1 MLLSSLH
8 LPATEKDTI
17 TSVAIA
23 ACTHTQ
29 IAVQNHSA
37 KYIRATSDQISAMT
51 IASSTGL
58 VVISDP
64 QIAH

>member
-8 LPATEKDTI
+8 LHATEKDAL

-29 IAVQNHSA
+29 IAMQIHSS
-37 KYIRATSDQISAMT
+37 KYFRQHRIKSAR
-51 IASSTGL
+51 
-58 VVISDP
+58 
-64 QIAH
+64 